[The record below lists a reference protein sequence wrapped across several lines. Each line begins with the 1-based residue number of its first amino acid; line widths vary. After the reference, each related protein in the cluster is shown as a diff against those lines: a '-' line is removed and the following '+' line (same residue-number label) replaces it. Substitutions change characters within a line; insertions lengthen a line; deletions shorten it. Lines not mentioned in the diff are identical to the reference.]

1 MSKKNPTSS
10 ILEQC
15 NRCCAALCNVSHMFF
30 FFFSWFCLWETRYKW
45 TLLSPCLRF
54 HLFPSKYRL
63 WGKKNTHFYIPVDK
77 TLHRSPLEVTQSP
90 RNFFMAEEGYVIS
103 QCRKVKPLEAA
114 LFFSKLE
121 FVDYSHCRSTL
132 ICNVCSFN

>member
-1 MSKKNPTSS
+1 MLHCIVQCEPYVFLLFFMILSMGNQIQMDTFITMFEIPFVSLEISSLRQKKKKKKKYSLLHPCWQDVAPFSS
-10 ILEQC
+10 W
-15 NRCCAALCNVSHMFF
+15 SH
-30 FFFSWFCLWETRYKW
+30 S
-45 TLLSPCLRF
+45 
-54 HLFPSKYRL
+54 
-63 WGKKNTHFYIPVDK
+63 IP
-77 TLHRSPLEVTQSP
+77 H
-90 RNFFMAEEGYVIS
+90 NFFMAEEGYVIS